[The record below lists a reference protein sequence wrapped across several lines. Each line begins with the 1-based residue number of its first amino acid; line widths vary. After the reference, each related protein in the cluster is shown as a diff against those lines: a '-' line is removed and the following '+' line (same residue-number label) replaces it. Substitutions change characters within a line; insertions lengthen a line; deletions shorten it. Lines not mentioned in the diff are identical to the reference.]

1 MNKNDKGKYQIAA
14 AIIASLDLLILAM
27 NIFMAHYCYR
37 FIHGNDGI
45 FLDDIFNYI
54 PVESVILYA
63 AVLGISYVVGFV
75 LPPEEKKED
84 E

>member
-1 MNKNDKGKYQIAA
+1 MNKNNKGKYQIAA

-45 FLDDIFNYI
+45 FLNDIFEYI
-54 PVESVILYA
+54 PVESIVLYIV
-63 AVLGISYVVGFV
+63 VLGIAYVVGFI
-75 LPPEEKKED
+75 LPSEEKKED
-84 E
+84 Q